1 MQTGEGAA
9 GAGADR
15 GVLCGR
21 YTTDHHGI
29 QGQVV
34 TCLIG
39 HIGHIVQIPCI
50 AQIVQICQKGPSQSY
65 VADLQQ
71 IITRYKERWTRSLVP
86 LKGAI
91 IPISRTYSQTLFN
104 SLPSIWPTN

>member
-34 TCLIG
+34 TCHIGQIG
-39 HIGHIVQIPCI
+39 HIGHIDQIDHMGHIGHIGHIGLVCQI
-50 AQIVQICQKGPSQSY
+50 AQIVQICQKGH
-65 VADLQQ
+65 
-71 IITRYKERWTRSLVP
+71 
-86 LKGAI
+86 
-91 IPISRTYSQTLFN
+91 
-104 SLPSIWPTN
+104 